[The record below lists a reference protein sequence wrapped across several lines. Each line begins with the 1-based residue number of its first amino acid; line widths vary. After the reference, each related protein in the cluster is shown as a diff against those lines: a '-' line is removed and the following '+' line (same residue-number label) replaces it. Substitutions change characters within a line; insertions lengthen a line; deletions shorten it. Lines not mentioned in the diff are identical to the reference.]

1 MTARVSFADIKRVG
15 IALGWVE
22 VGDATEGNKLTI
34 RLGVGRDGGTTV
46 GRVRTKPFYDPA
58 GERLR
63 A

>member
-1 MTARVSFADIKRVG
+1 V
-15 IALGWVE
+15 
-22 VGDATEGNKLTI
+22 DAAEAVDGNRLTL
-34 RLGVGRDGGTTV
+34 RLGVGADGGTTV